1 MSIAKKM
8 QSQVDFVR
16 TMLARN
22 NGDLQE
28 TLPQVLDNLQAEI
41 EHVEELECF
50 FVPDDKQAD
59 CLREGM

>member
-8 QSQVDFVR
+8 QSQVEVLR
-16 TMLARN
+16 TLLARQ

-28 TLPQVLDNLQAEI
+28 TLPQILDNLQAEI

-59 CLREGM
+59 CLRGGM